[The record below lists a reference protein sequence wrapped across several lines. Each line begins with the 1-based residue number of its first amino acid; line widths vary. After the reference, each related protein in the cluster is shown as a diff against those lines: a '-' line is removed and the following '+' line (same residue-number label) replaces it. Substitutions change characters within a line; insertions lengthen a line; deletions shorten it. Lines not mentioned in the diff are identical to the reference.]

1 MPTEHLHLSAQAHAG
16 VAGVKPRS
24 GGRSQKMNK
33 IFEKFGM

>member
-1 MPTEHLHLSAQAHAG
+1 MLTTFLHLSAKAHIR
-16 VAGVKPRS
+16 VADVKLRS